1 MDPLLPSV
9 SRLARFR
16 LPRFTP
22 LLLCVSLLSSTSV
35 QGSNGPM
42 WSDLSGP
49 LCKPKHCPRQATT
62 FGLLPVGELER
73 GHLALASHEPASG
86 REWAAEGRRA
96 WSTHKQPGSGLSPA
110 PQQAPDPGDP
120 YIASAWLEPW
130 REPALVGGWLARD
143 SGSPSRQP
151 INGAAYGEA
160 IKDKTKREG
169 LERSSSPDVSLDR
182 PTPHLDPQPPAALPP
197 LPADLDRDR
206 DRDPAPQSVPG
217 PLPVL
222 GLITALGYCR
232 QIRLAIKLRPRQ
244 TGPQDLA

>member
-1 MDPLLPSV
+1 MDPLLPNV
-9 SRLARFR
+9 PRLARFR
-16 LPRFTP
+16 LSRITP

-35 QGSNGPM
+35 QGSDGPM
-42 WSDLSGP
+42 WSDVGGA
-49 LCKPKHCPRQATT
+49 LCQPKQCPSQASA

-73 GHLALASHEPASG
+73 GHLALASHQPSSG

-110 PQQAPDPGDP
+110 PQQAPDPDDSL
-120 YIASAWLEPW
+120 IASAWLEPC

-151 INGAAYGEA
+151 INGAAYGWA

-232 QIRLAIKLRPRQ
+232 QIRLAIKLRPRR
-244 TGPQDLA
+244 TGHQDLP